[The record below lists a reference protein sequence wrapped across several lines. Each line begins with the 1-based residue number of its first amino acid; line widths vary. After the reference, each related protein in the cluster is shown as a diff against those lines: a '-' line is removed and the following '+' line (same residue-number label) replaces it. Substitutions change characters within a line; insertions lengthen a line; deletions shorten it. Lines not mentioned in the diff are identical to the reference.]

1 MTQRFFGFVVS
12 FSNAGM
18 SNSFYLVGHI
28 QSALTLIK
36 TKTSE
41 SPLYVSVK
49 EFIYAFNPCN
59 S

>member
-49 EFIYAFNPCN
+49 TFIYAFSPCD